1 VARQV
6 EAVEALMAAARDAGD
21 ADEVAYLRTK
31 EAALRTEKAAL
42 RAKELLLSERQPGA
56 CPRSVFGCVRHAR
69 ALAALTPSCA
79 APAVEA
85 VVKQVLSAMGQLPF
99 STRSCAEYYQSVS
112 SMQQL
117 RLVPLPT
124 WFGPD
129 VTVPA
134 LQWNLQPPGTSE
146 ELVQKQFERTIVPL
160 AAASRAP
167 TVLLEG
173 RSTMPSFRTR
183 KPDVVG
189 FVAAERLAPA
199 ALAAQPLSRSPTHI
213 ACLGDLKLRRA
224 AGSEGRF
231 TDSEK
236 GHALDFAAAL
246 LREQPWRALGGSLA
260 RVVVFLSDG
269 AHIIFFQCTLRLE
282 VRGQALLVSRQEVQE
297 SAPLVLDG
305 EGGEYLAGLT
315 RAPLDALGHVLP
327 QCEVGGAPVKLR
339 AYLGMGATSAGFAAT
354 WRGDASLVFKRYH
367 ATADGSTRVLE
378 LAALRATA
386 GVAGVCA
393 LRGVADGGLL
403 LAPLGAVA
411 YSVRSEPSAGARA
424 PAPCGLWSPSPSPAA
439 PPATPDDAADTLAPG
454 AAEFCDLV
462 DALAALHAAGWVH
475 RDPRPANF
483 FRDAAGR
490 FFLADLG
497 SAAPWGATAGVDA
510 RMWAPQYGPLAAM
523 RAALA
528 GDAPPAPVPAHDF
541 EQVARLVYVVFSCC
555 AHTMPSDLGE
565 LCVWWEQHDTSL
577 VLSALLP
584 AAAAAATGEAER
596 QVFKDCICAVFR

>member
-1 VARQV
+1 
-6 EAVEALMAAARDAGD
+6 
-21 ADEVAYLRTK
+21 
-31 EAALRTEKAAL
+31 
-42 RAKELLLSERQPGA
+42 
-56 CPRSVFGCVRHAR
+56 
-69 ALAALTPSCA
+69 
-79 APAVEA
+79 
-85 VVKQVLSAMGQLPF
+85 VVKQVLSATGQLPF

-112 SMQQL
+112 STQQL
-117 RLVPLPT
+117 QIVPLPT

-134 LQWNLQPPGTSE
+134 LQWTVQSPGTSE

-160 AAASRAP
+160 AAASRTP

-173 RSTMPSFRTR
+173 RSTVPSFNTR

-189 FVAAERLAPA
+189 YVAAERLAPA

-213 ACLGDLKLRRA
+213 VCLGDLKLRRA

-246 LREQPWRALGGSLA
+246 LREQPWRALGSSLA

-282 VRGQALLVSRQEVQE
+282 VRGQALLVDRQEVQE
-297 SAPLVLDG
+297 SAPLLLDG
-305 EGGEYLAGLT
+305 EGGAYLAGLT
-315 RAPLDALGHVLP
+315 RASLESLGHALP
-327 QCEVGGAPVKLR
+327 QCEIGGVPVELR

-354 WRGDASLVFKRYH
+354 WSGDASLVFKRYH
-367 ATADGSTRVLE
+367 ATADGSTRALE
-378 LAALRATA
+378 LAALHATA

-393 LRGVADGGLL
+393 LRGVADSGLL

-424 PAPCGLWSPSPSPAA
+424 PAPAGLWSPARAPAA
-439 PPATPDDAADTLAPG
+439 PPASPADAADALAPG

-497 SAAPWGATAGVDA
+497 SAAPWGAAAATAAGVDA
-510 RMWAPQYGPLAAM
+510 RPWAPQYGPLSVM
-523 RAALA
+523 RAAVTR
-528 GDAPPAPVPAHDF
+528 DAPPAPVPAHDF
-541 EQVARLVYVVFSCC
+541 EQVARLVYVVFTRC
-555 AHTMPSDLGE
+555 ALTMPSDLCE
-565 LCVWWEQHDTSL
+565 LCAWWEQHDTSL

-584 AAAAAATGEAER
+584 PAAAAAMGDAER
-596 QVFKDCICAVFR
+596 QVFKDRICALFR

>member
-1 VARQV
+1 MFSLV
-6 EAVEALMAAARDAGD
+6 
-21 ADEVAYLRTK
+21 
-31 EAALRTEKAAL
+31 
-42 RAKELLLSERQPGA
+42 RA
-56 CPRSVFGCVRHAR
+56 
-69 ALAALTPSCA
+69 ALAALTPCA

-85 VVKQVLSAMGQLPF
+85 VVKQVLTATGQLPF

-112 SMQQL
+112 SEQQL
-117 RLVPLPT
+117 QFVPLPT

-134 LQWNLQPPGTSE
+134 LQWTLQSPGTSE

-167 TVLLEG
+167 TVFLEG
-173 RSTMPSFRTR
+173 RSTVTSFNTR

-189 FVAAERLAPA
+189 YVAAERMAPA

-213 ACLGDLKLRRA
+213 ACLGDLKFRRA
-224 AGSEGRF
+224 AGNEGRF

-269 AHIIFFQCTLRLE
+269 AYIIFFQCTLRLE
-282 VRGQALLVSRQEVQE
+282 VRGQALLVDRQEVQE

-305 EGGEYLAGLT
+305 EGGAYLAGLT
-315 RAPLDALGHVLP
+315 RAPLDALGHALP
-327 QCEVGGAPVKLR
+327 QCEIGGAPVELR

-354 WRGDASLVFKRYH
+354 WSGDASLVFKRYH
-367 ATADGSTRVLE
+367 ATADGSTRSLE
-378 LAALRATA
+378 LAALHATS

-424 PAPCGLWSPSPSPAA
+424 PAPAGLWSPARAPAA
-439 PPATPDDAADTLAPG
+439 PPAFPADAADAISPG

-497 SAAPWGATAGVDA
+497 SAAPLSAAAATVGVGVDA
-510 RMWAPQYGPLAAM
+510 RPWAPQYGPLSAM
-523 RAALA
+523 RAAVA
-528 GDAPPAPVPAHDF
+528 RDAPPAPVPAHDF
-541 EQVARLVYVVFSCC
+541 EQVARLVYVVFTRC
-555 AHTMPSDLGE
+555 ALTMPSDLSE
-565 LCVWWEQHDTSL
+565 LCAWWEQHDTSL

-584 AAAAAATGEAER
+584 AAAAAAKGDRER